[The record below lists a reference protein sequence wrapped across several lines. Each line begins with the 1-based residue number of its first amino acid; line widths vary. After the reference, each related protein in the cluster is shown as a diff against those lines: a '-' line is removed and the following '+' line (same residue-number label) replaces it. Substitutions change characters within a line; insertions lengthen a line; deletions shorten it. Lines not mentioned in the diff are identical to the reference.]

1 MTVQIREVAQSTYL
15 LDCGKDP
22 VFQLSQVAYLLVG
35 DKPVL
40 IDPGPT
46 SAASELLSNSSGLGL
61 DLEDLAY
68 IIPTHIHLDHGG
80 GVGYL
85 VQNLPKAKVVLHPRG
100 VGHMIDPSRLIVGTR
115 AAFGEDFE
123 ETLGPILPVPQDRV
137 HVAEDG
143 EVIRLGERDL
153 RIFFSP
159 GHAAHHIAIQDS
171 LTGGLFCGDAL
182 GYISEDMPGMAMPVG
197 LPPFDVAA
205 YLETIDRLA
214 GLSPSILFYVHHR
227 ARSEVD
233 DLIRR
238 VREMHIAF
246 GDIAQKALEAG
257 EDEQKISERVLE
269 YLRKYAPEA
278 ELPVVV
284 EASVSGYVEYFRNRK

>member
-22 VFQLSQVAYLLVG
+22 VFNLSQVAYLLVG

-46 SAASELLSNSSGLGL
+46 SAASELLSNSSALGL
-61 DLEDLAY
+61 DLGNIAY

-80 GVGYL
+80 GAGYL

-100 VGHMIDPSRLIVGTR
+100 AGHMIDPSRLIQGVR
-115 AAFGEDFE
+115 FVFGENFE
-123 ETLGPILPVPQDRV
+123 ETSGPILPVPENRI

-143 EVIRLGERDL
+143 EVIRLGKRDL

-182 GYISEDMPGMAMPVG
+182 GYISDDMPGMPMPVG
-197 LPPFDVAA
+197 LPPFDVEA

-214 GLSPSILFYVHHR
+214 GLSPSILFYAHHR

-257 EDEQKISERVLE
+257 EDEQKISERVLV

-278 ELPVVV
+278 ELPIIV
-284 EASVSGYVEYFRNRK
+284 EASVSGYVDYFRNKK